1 MGVGVPPTTAVISVG
16 VRVAYVHAGAAH
28 LQKGLVLSFPHVCP
42 EPVLVK

>member
-28 LQKGLVLSFPHVCP
+28 NCRRQQVDRYACAFEIK
-42 EPVLVK
+42 